1 MVKFPL
7 SGDLSCALRTH
18 YADGEGA
25 AVRLWQL
32 DMTERFLHFYE
43 RASRPG
49 TSMDERWRL
58 WRKMG
63 RFAPVP
69 TTPDGMKR
77 AREMFEAVWP
87 RYGQSLDAIAAGG
100 AAVREAA
107 PGVLGDV
114 MQLLACRGRTLPPVL
129 VVFVGFFENNG
140 FVERSGGLDV
150 VGIPA
155 ELAETQRP
163 LTMARE
169 FTQLVHRWKARLSGR
184 RERRV
189 ARAVVSEGLAMHA
202 GAALVPGR
210 TVEEYVME
218 PESGWWASCVQRREE
233 ILRGV
238 RESLTAAVSD
248 SLSRRTGD
256 ERSRGTGA
264 PGGPADRQREARA
277 AGWWVVEHWLRQGA
291 SLADIAGWDEDSLV
305 QRADRAIGELLV
317 SPLPTASP

>member
-1 MVKFPL
+1 HSPSWPGQYLPTEKELVKFPL
-7 SGDLSCALRTH
+7 SRDLSCALRTH

-25 AVRLWQL
+25 AVREWQL
-32 DMTERFLHFYE
+32 DMTERFLRFYE

-129 VVFVGFFENNG
+129 VVFGGFFENNG

-150 VGIPA
+150 FGIPA
-155 ELAETQRP
+155 GWAARQGGRS
-163 LTMARE
+163 MRRE
-169 FTQLVHRWKARLSGR
+169 FTRLVPRRKAGLGGR
-184 RERRV
+184 RARRV
-189 ARAVVSEGLAMHA
+189 GRAVVREGLAMHA
-202 GAALVPGR
+202 GAARVHGR
-210 TVEEYVME
+210 SVEGYVRVA
-218 PESGWWASCVQRREE
+218 ESGWWACCVQRREE
-233 ILRGV
+233 IL
-238 RESLTAAVSD
+238 
-248 SLSRRTGD
+248 
-256 ERSRGTGA
+256 
-264 PGGPADRQREARA
+264 
-277 AGWWVVEHWLRQGA
+277 
-291 SLADIAGWDEDSLV
+291 
-305 QRADRAIGELLV
+305 
-317 SPLPTASP
+317 